1 MFSSIA
7 SPQLEKIVPK
17 SAIGRRAVLLLLALS
32 ISRMPSA
39 GAGGDVAVVV
49 RPDTPADDLSLSEIR
64 KVLFGERQFWS
75 SGLRVTLLIQAPA
88 AREREVVL
96 RTIYRMSDA
105 EFKQYWIAKVFR
117 AEANNSPKI
126 VLSNEQ
132 ALELLNIIP
141 GSVAFVD
148 STAVPKGVKILKI
161 DGKLPGEKGY
171 PLR

>member
-1 MFSSIA
+1 MFAIA
-7 SPQLEKIVPK
+7 SSQLEKISPK
-17 SAIGRRAVLLLLALS
+17 YAIGRRAVLLLLALS
-32 ISRMPSA
+32 VARMPGA

-49 RPDTPADDLSLSEIR
+49 RPDTPADDLSLGEIR
-64 KVLFGERQFWS
+64 KVLLGERQFWN
-75 SGLRVTLLIQAPA
+75 SGLRVTLLIQAPT

-96 RTIYRMSDA
+96 KTVYHMSEA

-117 AEANNSPKI
+117 AEATNSPKI

-132 ALELLNIIP
+132 ALELLNIVP

-148 STAVPKGVKILKI
+148 STAVPKGVKVLKI